1 MKLKPYEHWFS
12 RKTNDIDCRS
22 LVEDAFKTGTPDRK
36 KRWLNKYMDRI
47 KRDGMTFLSMKMVVK
62 VKYIYEI

>member
-36 KRWLNKYMDRI
+36 KK
-47 KRDGMTFLSMKMVVK
+47 VVK
-62 VKYIYEI
+62 QIYGQDKKGRYDLFIYEDGSQSKIYL